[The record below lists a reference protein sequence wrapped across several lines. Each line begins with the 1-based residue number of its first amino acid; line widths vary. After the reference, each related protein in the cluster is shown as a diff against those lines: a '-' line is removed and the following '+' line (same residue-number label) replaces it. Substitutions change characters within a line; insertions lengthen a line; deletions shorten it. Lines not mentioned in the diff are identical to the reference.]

1 MEGLG
6 GCDGD
11 YCFDLLLA
19 DQYIDDQIATRR
31 TPCIMMTLTMRN
43 EDCNNSDEDDDS
55 SDDDDN
61 DGNNDDLM

>member
-11 YCFDLLLA
+11 DCFDLLLA

-55 SDDDDN
+55 GDDDDN
-61 DGNNDDLM
+61 DGDNDDLL